1 MILRLSMH
9 RNHLENL
16 IRMQRLL
23 GPTPRI
29 AYTVGLG
36 QDLRICIFNK
46 RSQRK
51 FWLLLPKEEKGMD
64 FTTGP
69 MANVNYLDT
78 DLDIFWGSMHT
89 PEINKKHYV
98 CQSSLSDAGKW
109 SQ

>member
-1 MILRLSMH
+1 
-9 RNHLENL
+9 
-16 IRMQRLL
+16 
-23 GPTPRI
+23 
-29 AYTVGLG
+29 
-36 QDLRICIFNK
+36 
-46 RSQRK
+46 
-51 FWLLLPKEEKGMD
+51 MD